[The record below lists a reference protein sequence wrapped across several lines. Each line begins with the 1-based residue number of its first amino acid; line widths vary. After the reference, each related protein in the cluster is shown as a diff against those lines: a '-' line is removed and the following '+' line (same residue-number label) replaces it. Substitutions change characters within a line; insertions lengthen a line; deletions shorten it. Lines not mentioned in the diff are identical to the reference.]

1 MTPRRKKLLTMAV
14 LLVIVAAAAA
24 FGVWRMLGDAPEE
37 VSLAE
42 AVADAEAA
50 ADADDA
56 AGASTSGSDTGRDTS
71 GDAGSTA
78 DDSLSADGD
87 DNTTDGDGS
96 ADGDSDSAADSASG
110 DSGGDAGAASNGVAL
125 TAAEL
130 DGTWA
135 VDAETGEFTLEDAT
149 GSFAGFRVDEEL
161 ARIGAFTAVG
171 RTGDVSGSLEIADE
185 HVTSVDI
192 EVDLT
197 TLRTDDSRRDG
208 AVQRALSTSQ
218 HPTAT
223 FSLTEELHI
232 EGAVELGES
241 ISLVASG
248 DLTVNG
254 ITQPV
259 TIDIDAQLV
268 GSLIAVVG
276 SVEIIFA
283 DFEVTVPQVPIV
295 LSADDHGIMEFQ
307 LLFRQSG

>member
-1 MTPRRKKLLTMAV
+1 MSPRRRTVVTVLV
-14 LLVIVAAAAA
+14 LLAIVAAAAII
-24 FGVWRMLGDAPEE
+24 GVWRVLGDAPEE

-42 AVADAEAA
+42 AVEVAEQAQENPDPPASPTTAAA
-50 ADADDA
+50 ADAA
-56 AGASTSGSDTGRDTS
+56 MTST
-71 GDAGSTA
+71 
-78 DDSLSADGD
+78 
-87 DNTTDGDGS
+87 
-96 ADGDSDSAADSASG
+96 
-110 DSGGDAGAASNGVAL
+110 
-125 TAAEL
+125 AEL

-135 VDAETGEFTLEDAT
+135 VNAETGEFTLDDAT

-171 RTGDVSGSLEIADE
+171 RTGDVGGTLVIAE
-185 HVTSVDI
+185 ESVTSVEI

-208 AVQRALSTSQ
+208 AVQRALGTSQ

-232 EGAVELGES
+232 DGAVELGGS
-241 ISLVASG
+241 INLMASG

-259 TIDIDAQLV
+259 TIDIEAQLV
-268 GSLIAVVG
+268 GSVIAVVG

-283 DFEVTVPQVPIV
+283 DFDVTVPQVPIV
-295 LSADDHGIMEFQ
+295 LSAEDHGIMEFQ
-307 LLFRQSG
+307 LLFRRS

>member
-1 MTPRRKKLLTMAV
+1 MTPRRRKLLTVAV

-24 FGVWRMLGDAPEE
+24 FGIWRMLGDAPEE
-37 VSLAE
+37 VSLAD

-56 AGASTSGSDTGRDTS
+56 AGASTSGADTGGDTS
-71 GDAGSTA
+71 SDAGSTA
-78 DDSLSADGD
+78 DDSPSTAPD
-87 DNTTDGDGS
+87 DD
-96 ADGDSDSAADSASG
+96 AAG
-110 DSGGDAGAASNGVAL
+110 GGGDADAANSDAGSNADAASDGVAM

-171 RTGDVSGSLEIADE
+171 RTGDVSGTLVIADE
-185 HVTSVDI
+185 TVTSAEI

-208 AVQRALSTSQ
+208 AIQRALRTSQ

-223 FSLTEELHI
+223 FTLAEALDI
-232 EGAVELGES
+232 AGAADAEAPVTLSAPGS
-241 ISLVASG
+241 
-248 DLTVNG
+248 LTVNG

-259 TIDIDAQLV
+259 AVAIEAQLV
-268 GSLIAVVG
+268 GSVIAVVG
-276 SVEIIFA
+276 SVEIAFA
-283 DFEVTVPQVPIV
+283 DFDVTVPQVPIV

-307 LLFRQSG
+307 LLFRRS

>member
-50 ADADDA
+50 AHADDA
-56 AGASTSGSDTGRDTS
+56 VGASASESDTGGDTS
-71 GDAGSTA
+71 SDAGSAA
-78 DDSLSADGD
+78 DDSPSTDPDDDTADSDGD
-87 DNTTDGDGS
+87 
-96 ADGDSDSAADSASG
+96 AD
-110 DSGGDAGAASNGVAL
+110 AASDGVAL

-171 RTGDVSGSLEIADE
+171 RTGDVNGTLVITDE
-185 HVTSVDI
+185 TVTSAEID
-192 EVDLT
+192 VDLT

-208 AVQRALSTSQ
+208 AIQRALRTSQ

-223 FSLTEELHI
+223 FTLTGALDI
-232 EGAVELGES
+232 AGAVDAGAPITLSAPGN
-241 ISLVASG
+241 
-248 DLTVNG
+248 LTVNG

-259 TIDIDAQLV
+259 AVAIEAQLV
-268 GSLIAVVG
+268 GSVIAVVG

>member
-1 MTPRRKKLLTMAV
+1 MSPRRRTVVTVVV

-24 FGVWRMLGDAPEE
+24 VGVWRVLGDAPEE
-37 VSLAE
+37 VSLAG
-42 AVADAEAA
+42 AVEVAEQAQENPDPPASPTTAA
-50 ADADDA
+50 ASGDVAGNDDA
-56 AGASTSGSDTGRDTS
+56 AP
-71 GDAGSTA
+71 DAAG
-78 DDSLSADGD
+78 
-87 DNTTDGDGS
+87 GDGGGVD
-96 ADGDSDSAADSASG
+96 DGDSAGVSGASDGDTDESEAPAAAMTS
-110 DSGGDAGAASNGVAL
+110 
-125 TAAEL
+125 TAEL

-171 RTGDVSGSLEIADE
+171 RTGDVSGTLVIAE
-185 HVTSVDI
+185 ESVTSVEI

-208 AVQRALSTSQ
+208 AVQRALGTSQ

-223 FSLTEELHI
+223 FSLSEELHI

-241 ISLVASG
+241 ISLMASG

-259 TIDIDAQLV
+259 TIDIEAQLV
-268 GSLIAVVG
+268 GSVIAVVG
-276 SVEIIFA
+276 SVEITFA
-283 DFEVTVPQVPIV
+283 DFDVTVPQVPIV
-295 LSADDHGIMEFQ
+295 LSAEDHGIMEFQ
-307 LLFRQSG
+307 LLFRRS

>member
-1 MTPRRKKLLTMAV
+1 MTPRRKKLLTVAV

-37 VSLAE
+37 VSLAD

-50 ADADDA
+50 GDAADADDA
-56 AGASTSGSDTGRDTS
+56 ASASFSGSDTGDDAS
-71 GDAGSTA
+71 SDAGSAADNSPSPGSDDGTA
-78 DDSLSADGD
+78 D
-87 DNTTDGDGS
+87 
-96 ADGDSDSAADSASG
+96 
-110 DSGGDAGAASNGVAL
+110 GVAM

-185 HVTSVDI
+185 HVTSVEI

-208 AVQRALSTSQ
+208 AVQRALGTSQ
-218 HPTAT
+218 HPMAT
-223 FSLTEELHI
+223 FSLTEALHI
-232 EGAVELGES
+232 EGAVELGEA
-241 ISLVASG
+241 ISLKASG

-259 TIDIDAQLV
+259 TIDIEAQLV

-276 SVEIIFA
+276 SVEITFA
-283 DFEVTVPQVPIV
+283 DFDVTVPQVPIV

-307 LLFRQSG
+307 LLFRKSG

>member
-1 MTPRRKKLLTMAV
+1 MSSRRRTVLTVVA

-24 FGVWRMLGDAPEE
+24 VGVWRVLGDAPEE

-42 AVADAEAA
+42 AVEVAEQVQEEAEAQPDTT
-50 ADADDA
+50 DAGSDVRQRDDAVQETDENSDASDAGDGDGA
-56 AGASTSGSDTGRDTS
+56 AGATSSES
-71 GDAGSTA
+71 G
-78 DDSLSADGD
+78 
-87 DNTTDGDGS
+87 TDGDTT
-96 ADGDSDSAADSASG
+96 SD
-110 DSGGDAGAASNGVAL
+110 GVAMA
-125 TAAEL
+125 AAEL

-171 RTGDVSGSLEIADE
+171 RTGDVSGSLVIAE
-185 HVTSVDI
+185 ESVTSVEI
-192 EVDLT
+192 QVDLT

-208 AVQRALSTSQ
+208 AIQRALRTSQ

-223 FSLTEELHI
+223 FSLTEELSI
-232 EGAVELGES
+232 DGAAEAGTAVTLS
-241 ISLVASG
+241 AAG

-259 TIDIDAQLV
+259 VVDIEAQLV
-268 GSLIAVVG
+268 GSVIAVVG

-283 DFEVTVPQVPIV
+283 DFDVTVPQVPIV
-295 LSADDHGIMEFQ
+295 LSAEDHGIMEFL
-307 LLFRQSG
+307 LLFRRS

>member
-1 MTPRRKKLLTMAV
+1 MSSRRRTVLTVVA

-24 FGVWRMLGDAPEE
+24 VGLWRVLGDAPEE

-42 AVADAEAA
+42 AVEVAEQVQEEAEAEPDATGAGSDA
-50 ADADDA
+50 APETDENSDASDAGDGDGA
-56 AGASTSGSDTGRDTS
+56 AGATSSES
-71 GDAGSTA
+71 G
-78 DDSLSADGD
+78 
-87 DNTTDGDGS
+87 TDGDTT
-96 ADGDSDSAADSASG
+96 SD
-110 DSGGDAGAASNGVAL
+110 GVAMA
-125 TAAEL
+125 AAEL

-171 RTGDVSGSLEIADE
+171 RTGDVSGSLVIAE
-185 HVTSVDI
+185 ESVTSVEI
-192 EVDLT
+192 QVDLT

-208 AVQRALSTSQ
+208 AIQRALRTSQ

-223 FSLTEELHI
+223 FSLTEELSI
-232 EGAVELGES
+232 DGAAEAGTAVTLS
-241 ISLVASG
+241 AAG

-259 TIDIDAQLV
+259 VVVIEAQLV
-268 GSLIAVVG
+268 GSVIAVVG

-283 DFEVTVPQVPIV
+283 DFDVTVPQVPIV
-295 LSADDHGIMEFQ
+295 LSAEDHGIMEFQ
-307 LLFRQSG
+307 LLFRRS